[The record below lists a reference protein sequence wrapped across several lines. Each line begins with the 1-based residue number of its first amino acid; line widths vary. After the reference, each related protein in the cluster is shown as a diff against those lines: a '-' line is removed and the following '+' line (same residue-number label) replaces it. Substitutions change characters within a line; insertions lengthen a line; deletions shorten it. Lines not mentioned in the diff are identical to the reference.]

1 MSMENVEVQ
10 HIGHDIP
17 YEIPEA
23 EAHRERMRAV
33 ELELAKG
40 ILSQFDLATRIL
52 IVEALW
58 GVDVE
63 EVLRQ

>member
-17 YEIPEA
+17 YDLPEVG
-23 EAHRERMRAV
+23 EHNERMRGIG
-33 ELELAKG
+33 LELAAE

-63 EVLRQ
+63 VLMQ

>member
-1 MSMENVEVQ
+1 MSEMDVQ
-10 HIGHDIP
+10 HVGYDIP

-23 EAHRERMRAV
+23 VAHNERMRAM
-33 ELELAKG
+33 EWELAKG

-63 EVLRQ
+63 ELMRE